1 MKTPTILIIE
11 DDPGLLT
18 GLRDNL
24 ELEGYRIQA
33 ATTIRDGRDL
43 VLATQPDL
51 ILLDVMLP
59 DGDGISLCRQL
70 RRQGVRQ
77 PIIMLTA
84 RGEEHDKLL
93 GFEVGADD
101 YVVKPFSLRELLA
114 RIHARLRFL
123 EPQAAGPIAVG
134 AAVVDFERHTLLRN
148 HQSLEISAKEMELLR
163 FLVDHRGQVVSR
175 DDLLTH
181 VWGHQGEITTRTI
194 DNFIVRL
201 RKKLEPDPANP
212 IYLITVYGSGYK
224 LVEQPAVLV

>member
-1 MKTPTILIIE
+1 MKTPLILIIE

-24 ELEGYRIQA
+24 ELEGYLIRT
-33 ATTIRDGRDL
+33 ATTVRDGRE
-43 VLATQPDL
+43 LAQAAQPDL

-70 RRQGVRQ
+70 RRQGLRQ

-114 RIHARLRFL
+114 RIQARLRFL
-123 EPQAAGPIAVG
+123 EPRPAGPVAVG
-134 AAVVDFERHTLLRN
+134 VALADFDRHTLVRDGRPLD
-148 HQSLEISAKEMELLR
+148 ISAKEMDLLR

-175 DDLLTH
+175 DDLLAH
-181 VWGHQGEITTRTI
+181 VWGHQGEVTTRTV

-201 RKKLEPDPANP
+201 RKKIEPDPANP
-212 IYLITVYGSGYK
+212 VFLITVYGSGYK
-224 LVEQPAVLV
+224 LVDQ